1 MHTSLM
7 GCYSV
12 IVGKETRKRTAR
24 ENNENKFKPSQTG
37 MFKLRCTDLIAGTD
51 DVDDDVIVIPNS
63 PSPVKKKSKKAAS
76 IFSQS
81 INLADEDDSFNFSGI
96 ARKPKQPQAPL
107 PTIKDIPLPLVT
119 KKQVTK
125 STSKAMARS
134 KRVIVSDSD
143 DDDVQIVNPEPKR
156 QKQSKEV
163 PLKPVKGVAQKPSK
177 SHSRADKEEANASI
191 SNQLL
196 KVQKSNSIFNLK
208 RKSDES
214 EDDFFSFDAK
224 HAKKQI
230 PVVIKQR
237 SKIVEPAIAST
248 SSSSTNNNVSVNE
261 CDENLDLEPGRDIV
275 TVQWLSKSSFDCVK
289 KEEESQPNEMPSS
302 SSLSEPEMKSIFNII
317 HAALDINESAVEL
330 GGGKAFKKKINY
342 KPQTKVVEQRF
353 IDWDDADLLYPPNF

>member
-1 MHTSLM
+1 M

-63 PSPVKKKSKKAAS
+63 PSPVRKKSKKAAS

-81 INLADEDDSFNFSGI
+81 INLVDEDDSFNFSGI
-96 ARKPKQPQAPL
+96 ARKSKQPQAPL

-125 STSKAMARS
+125 STAKVVARS
-134 KRVIVSDSD
+134 KRVIVSDSDDD

-156 QKQSKEV
+156 QKQTKEV

-177 SHSRADKEEANASI
+177 SHSRADKEEANSSI

-289 KEEESQPNEMPSS
+289 KEEESQPNGMPSS
-302 SSLSEPEMKSIFNII
+302 NSLSEPEMKSIFNII